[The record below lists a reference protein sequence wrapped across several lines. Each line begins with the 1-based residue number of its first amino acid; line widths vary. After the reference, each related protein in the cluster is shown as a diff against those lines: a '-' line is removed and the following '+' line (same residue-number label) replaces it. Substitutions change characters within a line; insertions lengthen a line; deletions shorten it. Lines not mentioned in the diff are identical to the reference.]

1 MDSWTKDILSD
12 FRAVDRVLL
21 YMMKVMELIELAK
34 IMTDEDICLLKM
46 LVKEPGEE
54 PNNE

>member
-1 MDSWTKDILSD
+1 MNDWEKDILRD
-12 FRAVDRVLL
+12 FRPVDRVLL
-21 YMMKVMELIELAK
+21 HMMKVMELIDLAK
-34 IMTDEDICLLKM
+34 MMTDEDICLLKM